1 MYTSLMQEFGVED
14 KIRGIVTDNA
24 SNMVKAFRQTEVAEV
39 DENQQILTED
49 EDGLMRM
56 SLDWRELQDQEEFD
70 TIIPPRYGCLAHT
83 LQLVVKDGLREGTG
97 RIHTLIQKCAS
108 FVGSIHRSCKATE
121 LTTRM

>member
-1 MYTSLMQEFGVED
+1 MHEFGVED

-24 SNMVKAFRQTEVAEV
+24 SNMVKAFKQTEAAEV

-70 TIIPPRYGCLAHT
+70 TIIPSRYGCLAHT

-97 RIHTLIQKCAS
+97 QVVYTLS
-108 FVGSIHRSCKATE
+108 YRNVHR
-121 LTTRM
+121 LLGRFIDLVRLQN